1 MQLENMSYKDAL
13 TKLGNRF
20 LVEKF
25 VKRLDKN
32 KCIGAVYCD
41 ITGLKNVNDTQGHEA
56 GDKLIA
62 SVANTITEIFPEA
75 RRYRFE
81 EKQFTYGSWGCVER
95 KFL

>member
-75 RRYRFE
+75 RRYRFGGDE
-81 EKQFTYGSWGCVER
+81 FVILS
-95 KFL
+95 FD

>member
-56 GDKLIA
+56 GDKLILRA
-62 SVANTITEIFPEA
+62 SDCLKKIFSD
-75 RRYRFE
+75 
-81 EKQFTYGSWGCVER
+81 YGIFRIDQLVIV
-95 KFL
+95 KP